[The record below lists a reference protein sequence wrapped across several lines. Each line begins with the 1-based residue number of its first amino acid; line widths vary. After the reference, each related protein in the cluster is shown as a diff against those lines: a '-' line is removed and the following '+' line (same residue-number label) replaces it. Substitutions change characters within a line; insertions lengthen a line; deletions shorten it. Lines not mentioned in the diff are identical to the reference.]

1 MTRNRIITALAIL
14 IVLLP
19 IFLFVQIETFSFLL
33 LPIVAMAA
41 WEWARL
47 LKFSVKHALLYCLAV
62 LLAIPMM
69 WSNALLAPTLVLCAI
84 FFWVIYVP
92 YALYSGVHTIKSG
105 ERIFLMLMG
114 IAVLCTCWLGFVGAR
129 QYGTSY
135 LLSLLA
141 VIWMSDIG
149 AYFIGRA
156 WGKHRLAAQISP
168 GKTIEGALGGTLLS
182 LIFVILLTLSNKLEP
197 TFLGTAVARHGWISA
212 VLLTILTISTGII
225 GDLFESLLKRQANM
239 KDSGHFLPGHGGILD
254 RIDALLPAIP
264 LALLLNHLG

>member
-1 MTRNRIITALAIL
+1 MTRNRIITALAML

-19 IFLFVQIETFSFLL
+19 IFLFADIEIFSFLL
-33 LPIVAMAA
+33 LPIVAVAA

-47 LKFSVKHALLYCLAV
+47 LKFSVKHSLLYCLAV
-62 LLAIPMM
+62 LVSIPVM
-69 WSNALLAPTLVLCAI
+69 WWNTLVAPTLVLCAI

-92 YALYSGVHTIKSG
+92 YTLHLGIRTIQSG

-114 IAVLCTCWLGFVGAR
+114 IAVLGTCWLGLVGAR

-156 WGKHRLAAQISP
+156 WGQNKLAPHISP
-168 GKTIEGALGGTLLS
+168 GKTIEGALGGALLS
-182 LIFVILLTLSNKLEP
+182 LIFVILLTLSNTSEP
-197 TFLGTAVARHGWISA
+197 TFFSMAVARHGWISA
-212 VLLTILTISTGII
+212 ILLTILTISAGIM
-225 GDLFESLLKRQANM
+225 GDLFESLLKRQANV